1 MVEFSFLT
9 DIKLMFMTVL
19 AIALLT
25 MLIGFLLAYF
35 IEYGWL
41 ITIVLSIA
49 GGVSIRKVI
58 TNRID
63 KEVEKEEGL
72 NKKL

>member
-1 MVEFSFLT
+1 MAT
-9 DIKLMFMTVL
+9 WIKWWKDKTFMTVL

-49 GGVSIRKVI
+49 GGISIRKVI
-58 TNRID
+58 TNRLD

>member
-1 MVEFSFLT
+1 MAT
-9 DIKLMFMTVL
+9 WIKWWKDKTFMTIL

>member
-1 MVEFSFLT
+1 MAT
-9 DIKLMFMTVL
+9 WIKWWKDKTFMTIL

-41 ITIVLSIA
+41 ITIVLAIA

-63 KEVEKEEGL
+63 KEVEKEEWL

>member
-1 MVEFSFLT
+1 MAT
-9 DIKLMFMTVL
+9 WIKWWKDKTFMTVL

-25 MLIGFLLAYF
+25 MLIGFLFAYF

-41 ITIVLSIA
+41 ITIVLSVA

-63 KEVEKEEGL
+63 KEVEKKEEL

>member
-1 MVEFSFLT
+1 MAT
-9 DIKLMFMTVL
+9 WIKWWKDKTFMTIL

-63 KEVEKEEGL
+63 KEVEKEERL
-72 NKKL
+72 NKKI

>member
-1 MVEFSFLT
+1 MAT
-9 DIKLMFMTVL
+9 WIKWWKDKTFMTVL

-72 NKKL
+72 NKKM

>member
-1 MVEFSFLT
+1 MAT
-9 DIKLMFMTVL
+9 WIKWWKDKTFMTIL

-25 MLIGFLLAYF
+25 MLIGFLLTYF

-63 KEVEKEEGL
+63 KEVEKEDRL

>member
-1 MVEFSFLT
+1 MAT
-9 DIKLMFMTVL
+9 WIKWWKDKTFMTIL

-49 GGVSIRKVI
+49 GGISIRKVI